1 MAEKLIPLEDAQS
14 IVLSHVVPTD
24 LIEIPV
30 WQAAG
35 LPLAEDAVAD
45 IDISPFANSAMDG
58 YAVRSADL
66 VQASGEAP
74 VTLDVIGHEA
84 AGHVFEGAIAPGET
98 VRIMTGAPV
107 PEGADAVVKY
117 EIVEVLDGNGNEG
130 SRVSFSAPAKVG
142 ENVRSA
148 AEEAHAGDVVMHAGE
163 VVAPAGAGLLAS
175 AGYASVKVHAAPRVG
190 IISLGTE
197 LVAPSELPARGQIR
211 DSNSSALMAEA
222 PDAGAEPVFYG
233 IAPDDEQVIAEL
245 VHRAVQE
252 CDFVITSGGASAGD
266 YDYVT
271 ALVRREGEVL
281 FDRISMRPGKA
292 ITFGLLG
299 GKPYLGLSGNPAAAY
314 VGFEMLARPAIRKMR
329 GFAEGT
335 RPVQQATLTHGV
347 KKRQH
352 RRFFDRATVLRD
364 PATGP
369 TVCCVLTKG
378 RVSSR
383 REMPWTLCASICLRE
398 RCYRRN
404 AMELKISI
412 VTCSDTRDLA
422 QDEAGAALEELIEAQ
437 GWTVASHVVVRDDVS
452 EIGDAI
458 VDAADECHANVVLT
472 CGGTGLSMRDVTPE
486 ATRAVCDRDVPGIA
500 EAIRA
505 YSMTK
510 TRRAM
515 LSRAIC
521 MQRGHTLVVNFPGST
536 KAARES
542 WEAIADQLEHAAQ
555 MTAGGGHT
563 N

>member
-1 MAEKLIPLEDAQS
+1 MAEKLIPLDDAQS
-14 IVLSHVVPTD
+14 IVLSHVAPTD
-24 LIEIPV
+24 LVEIPV

-35 LPLAEDAVAD
+35 LPLAEDTVAD

-66 VQASGEAP
+66 AQASGEAP

-84 AGHVFEGAIAPGET
+84 AGHVFEGTIGAGET

-117 EIVEVLDGNGNEG
+117 EIVDVLDGDGNEG
-130 SRVSFSAPAKVG
+130 SRVRFSAPAKVG

-148 AEEAHAGDVVMHAGE
+148 AEEAHAGDAVMRAGENVRSAAGEAHAGDAVMHAGE

-197 LVAPSELPARGQIR
+197 LVAPSNVPARGQIR

-222 PDAGAEPVFYG
+222 LDAGAEPVFYG
-233 IAPDDEQVIAEL
+233 IAPDDEQAIAEL

-266 YDYVT
+266 HDYVT

-329 GFAEGT
+329 GFAEGV

-364 PATGP
+364 PETGELLV
-369 TVCCVLTKG
+369 TEAKTQNSALLGTMQ
-378 RVSSR
+378 R
-383 REMPWTLCASICLRE
+383 ANCLLRIDE
-398 RCYRRN
+398 GPC
-404 AMELKISI
+404 
-412 VTCSDTRDLA
+412 DLA
-422 QDEAGAALEELIEAQ
+422 AGD
-437 GWTVASHVVVRDDVS
+437 VVDVVR
-452 EIGDAI
+452 
-458 VDAADECHANVVLT
+458 VDLPEGTVL
-472 CGGTGLSMRDVTPE
+472 
-486 ATRAVCDRDVPGIA
+486 
-500 EAIRA
+500 
-505 YSMTK
+505 
-510 TRRAM
+510 
-515 LSRAIC
+515 
-521 MQRGHTLVVNFPGST
+521 
-536 KAARES
+536 
-542 WEAIADQLEHAAQ
+542 
-555 MTAGGGHT
+555 
-563 N
+563 

>member
-14 IVLSHVVPTD
+14 IVLSHVAPTD
-24 LIEIPV
+24 LVEIPV

-58 YAVRSADL
+58 YAVRAVDL
-66 VQASGEAP
+66 AKASTDAP
-74 VTLDVIGHEA
+74 VTLSVVGHEA
-84 AGHVFEGAIAPGET
+84 AGHVFEGVIAPGET

-117 EIVEVLDGNGNEG
+117 EIVEVLDGDGNEG
-130 SRVSFSAPAKVG
+130 SHVSFSTPAKVG

-190 IISLGTE
+190 IISLG
-197 LVAPSELPARGQIR
+197 PDELPARGQIR

-222 PDAGAEPVFYG
+222 LDAGAEPMFFG
-233 IAPDDEQVIAEL
+233 IAPDDEQAIAEL

-271 ALVRREGEVL
+271 ALVQREGEVL

-335 RPVQQATLTHGV
+335 RPVQQAILTHGV

-352 RRFFDRATVLRD
+352 RRFFDRAMVLHD
-364 PATGP
+364 PETGELLV
-369 TVCCVLTKG
+369 TEAKTQNSALLGTMQ
-378 RVSSR
+378 R
-383 REMPWTLCASICLRE
+383 ANCLLRIDE
-398 RCYRRN
+398 GPCD
-404 AMELKISI
+404 LK
-412 VTCSDTRDLA
+412 
-422 QDEAGAALEELIEAQ
+422 AGD
-437 GWTVASHVVVRDDVS
+437 VVDVVR
-452 EIGDAI
+452 
-458 VDAADECHANVVLT
+458 VDLPEGAVL
-472 CGGTGLSMRDVTPE
+472 
-486 ATRAVCDRDVPGIA
+486 
-500 EAIRA
+500 
-505 YSMTK
+505 
-510 TRRAM
+510 
-515 LSRAIC
+515 
-521 MQRGHTLVVNFPGST
+521 
-536 KAARES
+536 
-542 WEAIADQLEHAAQ
+542 
-555 MTAGGGHT
+555 
-563 N
+563 

>member
-14 IVLSHVVPTD
+14 IVLSHVAPTD
-24 LIEIPV
+24 LVEIPV

-58 YAVRSADL
+58 YAVRSSDL
-66 VQASGEAP
+66 AQASGEAP

-84 AGHVFEGAIAPGET
+84 AGHVFEGAIGAGET

-117 EIVEVLDGNGNEG
+117 EIVDVLDGDGNEG
-130 SRVSFSAPAKVG
+130 SRVRFSAPAKVG

-148 AEEAHAGDVVMHAGE
+148 AEEAHAGDIVMRVGE

-197 LVAPSELPARGQIR
+197 LVTPSKVPARGQIR

-222 PDAGAEPVFYG
+222 LDAGAEPVFYG
-233 IAPDDEQVIAEL
+233 IAPDDERAIAEL

-271 ALVRREGEVL
+271 ALVQREGEVL

-329 GFAEGT
+329 GFAEGA
-335 RPVQQATLTHGV
+335 RPVQQAMLTHGV
-347 KKRQH
+347 KSDSIAASSIAP
-352 RRFFDRATVLRD
+352 RFCATPR
-364 PATGP
+364 P
-369 TVCCVLTKG
+369 
-378 RVSSR
+378 VSC
-383 REMPWTLCASICLRE
+383 W
-398 RCYRRN
+398 
-404 AMELKISI
+404 
-412 VTCSDTRDLA
+412 
-422 QDEAGAALEELIEAQ
+422 
-437 GWTVASHVVVRDDVS
+437 
-452 EIGDAI
+452 
-458 VDAADECHANVVLT
+458 
-472 CGGTGLSMRDVTPE
+472 
-486 ATRAVCDRDVPGIA
+486 
-500 EAIRA
+500 
-505 YSMTK
+505 
-510 TRRAM
+510 
-515 LSRAIC
+515 
-521 MQRGHTLVVNFPGST
+521 
-536 KAARES
+536 
-542 WEAIADQLEHAAQ
+542 
-555 MTAGGGHT
+555 
-563 N
+563 

>member
-1 MAEKLIPLEDAQS
+1 MAEKLIPLEDAQA
-14 IVLSHVVPTD
+14 IVLSHVNRTEVV
-24 LIEIPV
+24 EIPV

-66 VQASGEAP
+66 AQASGEAP

-84 AGHVFEGAIAPGET
+84 AGRVFEGAIGAGET

-117 EIVEVLDGNGNEG
+117 EIVDVLDGDGNEG
-130 SRVSFSAPAKVG
+130 SRVRFSAPAKVG

-148 AEEAHAGDVVMHAGE
+148 AEEAHAGDIVMRVGE

-175 AGYASVKVHAAPRVG
+175 AGYAAPRVG

-197 LVAPSELPARGQIR
+197 LVTPSKVPARGQIR

-222 PDAGAEPVFYG
+222 LDAGAEPVFYG
-233 IAPDDEQVIAEL
+233 IAPDDEQAIAEL

-266 YDYVT
+266 YDFVT

-329 GFAEGT
+329 GFAEGA

-364 PATGP
+364 SETGELLV
-369 TVCCVLTKG
+369 TEAKTQNSALLGTMQ
-378 RVSSR
+378 R
-383 REMPWTLCASICLRE
+383 ANCLLRIDE
-398 RCYRRN
+398 GPC
-404 AMELKISI
+404 ELK
-412 VTCSDTRDLA
+412 
-422 QDEAGAALEELIEAQ
+422 AGD
-437 GWTVASHVVVRDDVS
+437 VVDVVR
-452 EIGDAI
+452 
-458 VDAADECHANVVLT
+458 VDLPEGAVL
-472 CGGTGLSMRDVTPE
+472 
-486 ATRAVCDRDVPGIA
+486 
-500 EAIRA
+500 
-505 YSMTK
+505 
-510 TRRAM
+510 
-515 LSRAIC
+515 
-521 MQRGHTLVVNFPGST
+521 
-536 KAARES
+536 
-542 WEAIADQLEHAAQ
+542 
-555 MTAGGGHT
+555 
-563 N
+563 

>member
-1 MAEKLIPLEDAQS
+1 MAEKLIPLDDAQS
-14 IVLSHVVPTD
+14 IVLSHVAPTD
-24 LIEIPV
+24 LVEIPV

-66 VQASGEAP
+66 AQASGEAP
-74 VTLDVIGHEA
+74 VTLGVIGHEA
-84 AGHVFEGAIAPGET
+84 AGHVFEGAISAGE
-98 VRIMTGAPV
+98 PV

-117 EIVEVLDGNGNEG
+117 EIVDVLDGDGNEG
-130 SRVSFSAPAKVG
+130 SHVRFSAPAKVG

-148 AEEAHAGDVVMHAGE
+148 AEEAHAGEVVMRAGE

-175 AGYASVKVHAAPRVG
+175 AGYANVKVHAAPRVG

-197 LVAPSELPARGQIR
+197 LVAPGELPARGQIR

-222 PDAGAEPVFYG
+222 LDAGAEPVFYG
-233 IAPDDEQVIAEL
+233 IAPDDEQAIAEL

-271 ALVRREGEVL
+271 ALVKREGEVL

-335 RPVQQATLTHGV
+335 RPVQQAILTHGV
-347 KKRQH
+347 KKRQD

-364 PATGP
+364 PETGELLV
-369 TVCCVLTKG
+369 TEAKTQNSALLGTMQ
-378 RVSSR
+378 R
-383 REMPWTLCASICLRE
+383 ANCLLRIDE
-398 RCYRRN
+398 GPC
-404 AMELKISI
+404 ELKPGD
-412 VTCSDTRDLA
+412 VV
-422 QDEAGAALEELIEAQ
+422 G
-437 GWTVASHVVVRDDVS
+437 VVRVDLP
-452 EIGDAI
+452 EDA
-458 VDAADECHANVVLT
+458 VL
-472 CGGTGLSMRDVTPE
+472 
-486 ATRAVCDRDVPGIA
+486 
-500 EAIRA
+500 
-505 YSMTK
+505 
-510 TRRAM
+510 
-515 LSRAIC
+515 
-521 MQRGHTLVVNFPGST
+521 
-536 KAARES
+536 
-542 WEAIADQLEHAAQ
+542 
-555 MTAGGGHT
+555 
-563 N
+563 

>member
-1 MAEKLIPLEDAQS
+1 MAEKLIPLEDAQA
-14 IVLSHVVPTD
+14 IVLAQVKPTE
-24 LIEIPV
+24 IVEIPV
-30 WQAAG
+30 WRATG

-58 YAVRSADL
+58 YAVRAADLAEASAD
-66 VQASGEAP
+66 AP
-74 VTLDVIGHEA
+74 VTLDVVAHEA
-84 AGHVFEGAIAPGET
+84 AGHVFEGAIGAGET

-117 EIVEVLDGNGNEG
+117 EIVDVLDGDGNEG
-130 SRVSFSAPAKVG
+130 SHVRFSAPTKVG

-175 AGYASVKVHAAPRVG
+175 AGYARVKVHAAPRVG

-197 LVAPSELPARGQIR
+197 LVAPSNVPARGQIR

-222 PDAGAEPVFYG
+222 LDAGAEPVFYG
-233 IAPDDEQVIAEL
+233 IAPDDEQAIAEL

-329 GFAEGT
+329 GFAEGE
-335 RPVQQATLTHGV
+335 RPVQQATLTHSV

-352 RRFFDRATVLRD
+352 RRFFDRAAVLRD
-364 PATGP
+364 PETGELLV
-369 TVCCVLTKG
+369 TEAKTQNSALLGTMQ
-378 RVSSR
+378 R
-383 REMPWTLCASICLRE
+383 ANCLLR
-398 RCYRRN
+398 
-404 AMELKISI
+404 I
-412 VTCSDTRDLA
+412 
-422 QDEAGAALEELIEAQ
+422 DEGPCEFAAGD
-437 GWTVASHVVVRDDVS
+437 VVDVVR
-452 EIGDAI
+452 
-458 VDAADECHANVVLT
+458 VDLPEGTVL
-472 CGGTGLSMRDVTPE
+472 
-486 ATRAVCDRDVPGIA
+486 
-500 EAIRA
+500 
-505 YSMTK
+505 
-510 TRRAM
+510 
-515 LSRAIC
+515 
-521 MQRGHTLVVNFPGST
+521 
-536 KAARES
+536 
-542 WEAIADQLEHAAQ
+542 
-555 MTAGGGHT
+555 
-563 N
+563 

>member
-14 IVLSHVVPTD
+14 IVLSHVAPTD
-24 LIEIPV
+24 LVEIPV

-35 LPLAEDAVAD
+35 FPLAEDAVAD

-66 VQASGEAP
+66 AQASGEAP
-74 VTLDVIGHEA
+74 VKLDVIGHEA
-84 AGHVFEGAIAPGET
+84 AGHVFEGAIGAGET

-117 EIVEVLDGNGNEG
+117 EIVDVLDGDGNEG
-130 SRVSFSAPAKVG
+130 SHVRFSAPAKVG

-148 AEEAHAGDVVMHAGE
+148 AEEAHAGDVVMRAGE

-197 LVAPSELPARGQIR
+197 LVAPSNVPARGQIR

-222 PDAGAEPVFYG
+222 LDAGAEPVFYG
-233 IAPDDEQVIAEL
+233 IAPDDEQAIAEL

-271 ALVRREGEVL
+271 ALAQREGEVL

-329 GFAEGT
+329 GFAEGGA
-335 RPVQQATLTHGV
+335 RPVQRATLTHSV

-364 PATGP
+364 PETGELLV
-369 TVCCVLTKG
+369 TEAKTQNSALLGTMQ
-378 RVSSR
+378 R
-383 REMPWTLCASICLRE
+383 ANCLLR
-398 RCYRRN
+398 
-404 AMELKISI
+404 I
-412 VTCSDTRDLA
+412 
-422 QDEAGAALEELIEAQ
+422 DEGPCDFKAGD
-437 GWTVASHVVVRDDVS
+437 VVDVVR
-452 EIGDAI
+452 
-458 VDAADECHANVVLT
+458 VDLPEGAVL
-472 CGGTGLSMRDVTPE
+472 
-486 ATRAVCDRDVPGIA
+486 
-500 EAIRA
+500 
-505 YSMTK
+505 
-510 TRRAM
+510 
-515 LSRAIC
+515 
-521 MQRGHTLVVNFPGST
+521 
-536 KAARES
+536 
-542 WEAIADQLEHAAQ
+542 
-555 MTAGGGHT
+555 
-563 N
+563 

>member
-1 MAEKLIPLEDAQS
+1 MAEKLIPLDDAQS
-14 IVLSHVVPTD
+14 IVLSHVAPTD
-24 LIEIPV
+24 LVEIPV

-66 VQASGEAP
+66 AQASGEAP

-84 AGHVFEGAIAPGET
+84 AGHVFEGTIGAGET

-117 EIVEVLDGNGNEG
+117 EIVDVLDGDGNEG
-130 SRVSFSAPAKVG
+130 SRVRFSAPAKVG

-148 AEEAHAGDVVMHAGE
+148 AEEAHAGDAVMRAGE
-163 VVAPAGAGLLAS
+163 IVAPAG

-197 LVAPSELPARGQIR
+197 LAAPSNVPARGQIR

-222 PDAGAEPVFYG
+222 LDAGAEPVFYG
-233 IAPDDEQVIAEL
+233 IAPDDEEAIAEL

-271 ALVRREGEVL
+271 ALVKREGEVL

-314 VGFEMLARPAIRKMR
+314 VGFEMLARPAIHKMR
-329 GFAEGT
+329 GFAEGA

-347 KKRQH
+347 KKRQD

-364 PATGP
+364 PETGELLV
-369 TVCCVLTKG
+369 TEAKTQNSALLGTMQ
-378 RVSSR
+378 R
-383 REMPWTLCASICLRE
+383 ANCLLRIDE
-398 RCYRRN
+398 GPC
-404 AMELKISI
+404 ELK
-412 VTCSDTRDLA
+412 
-422 QDEAGAALEELIEAQ
+422 AGD
-437 GWTVASHVVVRDDVS
+437 VVDVVR
-452 EIGDAI
+452 
-458 VDAADECHANVVLT
+458 VDLPEGTVL
-472 CGGTGLSMRDVTPE
+472 
-486 ATRAVCDRDVPGIA
+486 
-500 EAIRA
+500 
-505 YSMTK
+505 
-510 TRRAM
+510 
-515 LSRAIC
+515 
-521 MQRGHTLVVNFPGST
+521 
-536 KAARES
+536 
-542 WEAIADQLEHAAQ
+542 
-555 MTAGGGHT
+555 
-563 N
+563 